1 MRCAGGSAGSHD
13 SELGR
18 RVVVIALDLG
28 FQILTSRNGVAE
40 LRVRESGARRG
51 PTYAVAQTCTPRKRE
66 ILMATLNPLLV
77 AIWLTFVTLGAA
89 EAEPPERWTCAK
101 WLDGREQRQSTTM
114 ETWVQGYVTSSNEW
128 ALALGWTVTPLQG
141 PQVLPLL
148 DQSCK
153 SAPNARLADV
163 VFDMIRSTFWPKNRR
178 AIKRD

>member
-1 MRCAGGSAGSHD
+1 VNW
-13 SELGR
+13 
-18 RVVVIALDLG
+18 VVVWLLSPSIRVSKYS
-28 FQILTSRNGVAE
+28 QAE
-40 LRVRESGARRG
+40 MVSQNCAFERAAPEGG
-51 PTYAVAQTCTPRKRE
+51 PTYAVVQTCTPRKRE
-66 ILMATLNPLLV
+66 ILMATLNALLV
-77 AIWLTFVTLGAA
+77 AIWLTLVTLAAA

-153 SAPNARLADV
+153 STPNARLADV

>member
-1 MRCAGGSAGSHD
+1 MRCSGGSAGSHD

-18 RVVVIALDLG
+18 RVVVIAL
-28 FQILTSRNGVAE
+28 AE
-40 LRVRESGARRG
+40 MVSQNCALERATPEEAPYV
-51 PTYAVAQTCTPRKRE
+51 VVQTCTPRKRE
-66 ILMATLNPLLV
+66 ILMVTLNPLLV
-77 AIWLTFVTLGAA
+77 AIWLTLVTLGAA

>member
-1 MRCAGGSAGSHD
+1 
-13 SELGR
+13 
-18 RVVVIALDLG
+18 
-28 FQILTSRNGVAE
+28 
-40 LRVRESGARRG
+40 
-51 PTYAVAQTCTPRKRE
+51 
-66 ILMATLNPLLV
+66 MATLTPLLV
-77 AIWLTFVTLGAA
+77 AIWPTLVTLGAA

-128 ALALGWTVTPLQG
+128 ALALGWTVTPLPG

-153 SAPNARLADV
+153 STPNARLADI